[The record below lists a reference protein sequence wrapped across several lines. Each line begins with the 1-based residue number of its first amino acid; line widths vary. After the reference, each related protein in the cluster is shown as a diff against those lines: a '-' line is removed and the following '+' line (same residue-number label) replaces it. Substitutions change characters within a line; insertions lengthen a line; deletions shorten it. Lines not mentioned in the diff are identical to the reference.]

1 MRAIHEEPVLNLYHA
16 ISDANN
22 NAETYIA
29 TVVRGVHTGE
39 KALIQDGKMIW
50 NSEPEGFL
58 ASHESEIAG
67 AGDSGIFDIAGEDV
81 FVELLGNEKHVV
93 ICGAGHVSLPII
105 SITRMLGMY
114 VTVIDDREEFIED
127 ARKYGANRVICK
139 SFAEGM
145 AEIEGNDDT
154 FFVIVTRGHRYDKD
168 CVGGALLKKHAYVGM
183 IGSKRHAEIVRDN
196 LMKEGFS
203 EEQVNSIYTPIGLSI
218 GAETPEEIAVS
229 IAAELIEVKNRK
241 KRNFGFPKDVLKAI
255 LDDDRETMILATIA
269 DRKGSTPRDVGSK
282 MLVRKDGSIV
292 GTIGGGAAEGF
303 IINIS
308 KKMLEDGFTG
318 SELRYVDMKGSADE
332 DWMVCGGAVN
342 VLLETV

>member
-139 SFAEGM
+139 SFAEQVQNSALILSFLLVGDGG
-145 AEIEGNDDT
+145 EGEQNADFGNQIMDLIHL
-154 FFVIVTRGHRYDKD
+154 FRRKFRLH
-168 CVGGALLKKHAYVGM
+168 LK
-183 IGSKRHAEIVRDN
+183 N
-196 LMKEGFS
+196 
-203 EEQVNSIYTPIGLSI
+203 
-218 GAETPEEIAVS
+218 
-229 IAAELIEVKNRK
+229 
-241 KRNFGFPKDVLKAI
+241 
-255 LDDDRETMILATIA
+255 
-269 DRKGSTPRDVGSK
+269 
-282 MLVRKDGSIV
+282 
-292 GTIGGGAAEGF
+292 
-303 IINIS
+303 
-308 KKMLEDGFTG
+308 
-318 SELRYVDMKGSADE
+318 
-332 DWMVCGGAVN
+332 N
-342 VLLETV
+342 VLHTLTLFLNFFIGNNTVSHKALKGRAFHNQFVHIQGP